1 MLKYGLMFILFLNL
15 SCAKKLDSQTWIGEK
30 FSGFSQYKTS
40 IGNDYMIS
48 SSEELASKIGA
59 EIIEK
64 GGNAIDASVAMQMV
78 LNVIEPHSSGIGG
91 GLFLLYYD
99 KKTKKTIYFN
109 GRETAPLKAYP
120 QMFLDENKQARKFYE
135 VLQGGLSVGTPGVL
149 KTLYLV
155 HKKFGKLHWAEL
167 FQPAI
172 KIANE
177 GFVISNKMHVNLQT
191 LDYLAKFPEMKIYFD
206 EDGKIKKVGTKIK
219 NEQLAKTFEIIA
231 NQGIKPFYE
240 GEIAND
246 IVNVVNNSKIN
257 PGFLSLQDL
266 KNYQPKTGNLICLQY
281 RKKYKICSMPLPS
294 GGVTTLQILGILEN
308 FDLAKIKPN
317 STLAIHLFA
326 EATRLAYA
334 DRKQYLGDIDNAIIS
349 KLLDKKYLSKRAKL
363 ISFDNAISKVEA
375 GDLAIN
381 SKSSN
386 EIFEKPSTTHF
397 SIIDRQGNAVAL
409 TSSIEYFFGSGLMV
423 DGFMLNNQLTDFALN
438 PYQNSKLVANAIAP
452 KKQPLSSM
460 APTFVFDEKNKL
472 IMTLGS
478 PGGPRISQFVAK
490 ALIAQ
495 IDWGFDIQQ
504 AISLPNFV
512 VINDRVELEDRTEIS
527 QLKKQLEKMNHQ
539 VIVTDITSGIH
550 GIAISGNDYFGGADP
565 RRNGYVAT
573 ANKITTKRK

>member
-1 MLKYGLMFILFLNL
+1 MYKYILIFILLLGF
-15 SCAKKLDSQTWIGEK
+15 SCSKKFDSQIWVGEK
-30 FSGFSQYKTS
+30 FSGFSQYKTT
-40 IGNDYMIS
+40 IGNDYMVS
-48 SSEELASKIGA
+48 SSEELASKTGA
-59 EIIEK
+59 KIIEQ

-78 LNVIEPHSSGIGG
+78 LNVVEPHSSGIGG

-99 KKTKKTIYFN
+99 KKTQKTIYFN
-109 GRETAPLKAYP
+109 GRETAPSKAYP
-120 QMFLDENKQARKFYE
+120 QMFLDKNNQVRKFHE
-135 VLQGGLSVGTPGVL
+135 VLQGGLSVGTPGAL
-149 KTLYLV
+149 KTLYMA
-155 HKKFGKLHWAEL
+155 HKKFGKLKWFEL

-177 GFVISNKMHVNLQT
+177 GFTISSKMHVNLEA
-191 LDYLAKFPEMKIYFD
+191 LDYLAKFPEMKIYF
-206 EDGKIKKVGTKIK
+206 EENGNIKKVGTKIK

-231 NQGIKPFYE
+231 NQGIATFYE

-246 IVNVVNNSKIN
+246 IVNKVNNSKVN
-257 PGFLSLQDL
+257 PGLLSLNDL
-266 KNYQPKTGNLICLQY
+266 KNYQPKMGNLVCLKY
-281 RKKYKICSMPLPS
+281 RQKYNICSMPMPS

-317 STLAIHLFA
+317 STLATHLFS
-326 EATRLAYA
+326 EAARLAFA
-334 DRKQYLGDIDNAIIS
+334 DRKQYLGDVDNKIIS
-349 KLLDKKYLSKRAKL
+349 KLLDKNYLSKRARL
-363 ISFDNAISKVEA
+363 ISLDRAISKVEA

-381 SKSSN
+381 LKPNN

-409 TSSIEYFFGSGLMV
+409 TSSIEYFFGSALMV

-438 PYQNSKLVANAIAP
+438 PYRDSKIVANAIAP
-452 KKQPLSSM
+452 NKQPLSSM

-495 IDWGFDIQQ
+495 IDWGLDIQQ

-512 VINDRVELEDRTEIS
+512 VINDRIELEDRTEIS
-527 QLKKQLEKMNHQ
+527 QLKKELEKMNHQ
-539 VIVTDITSGIH
+539 VIITDITSGIH
-550 GIAISGNDYFGGADP
+550 GITISGNNYFGGADP

-573 ANKITTKRK
+573 ANKIDNKIK